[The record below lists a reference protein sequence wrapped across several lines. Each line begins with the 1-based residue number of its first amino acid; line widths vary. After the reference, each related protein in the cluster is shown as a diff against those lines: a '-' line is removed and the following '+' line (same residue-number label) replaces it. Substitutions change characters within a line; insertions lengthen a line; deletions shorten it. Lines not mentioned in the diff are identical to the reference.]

1 VNLQWEK
8 TNEISWRRNELRES
22 KSTGGAVRLPVKKT
36 KFPPLK
42 PVDSV
47 SVGMGQSSS
56 ECSMKEPNSCE
67 LWTEVVKMEERR
79 LDLEVDVI
87 KWCIVKGT
95 FWNIRG

>member
-1 VNLQWEK
+1 LQWEK

-56 ECSMKEPNSCE
+56 ECSMKEPNSSE
-67 LWTEVVKMEERR
+67 LWTEVVKNGTKKARPRSRCDKMVYSERGI
-79 LDLEVDVI
+79 LEY
-87 KWCIVKGT
+87 
-95 FWNIRG
+95 